1 MDYNHI
7 INRLKLWCIQNAK
20 RYQKAYGAHGGIAY
34 VGYQLSYELEFKLS
48 MLMDKS
54 YESADAMKQDIAALM
69 DVHYEPS
76 VQHPQNSTA
85 RQIIDKTNRAFL
97 AFLEEVLSG
106 GDALPPAE
114 IPYARVIVG
123 DEAASLIDR
132 FRSVWGYVNTSF
144 WFPLLG
150 EAPEAISEKF
160 FIMYEYCEPY
170 MRQLE
175 QIIGLPQEHIY
186 SYGENAFYPEF
197 CFETAELIAYSGYE
211 TMFTDKGF
219 TWAIYFSHEN
229 TVSFA
234 GSIVQKAKN
243 LLMAEEARW
252 DKYEWNCDDA

>member
-1 MDYNHI
+1 M
-7 INRLKLWCIQNAK
+7 LAK
-20 RYQKAYGAHGGIAY
+20 YVENFVNIAPFGTPRVEFA
-34 VGYQLSYELEFKLS
+34 VGVGPGTAFSKSVVAFTIHPMLSRNNGNIF
-48 MLMDKS
+48 
-54 YESADAMKQDIAALM
+54 AALM

-76 VQHPQNSTA
+76 VLHPQNSTA
-85 RQIIDKTNRAFL
+85 RHIIDKTNREFL

-106 GDALPPAE
+106 GDALTPAE

-123 DEAASLIDR
+123 EEAASLIDR

-150 EAPEAISEKF
+150 EAPEEISEKF

-186 SYGENAFYPEF
+186 SYGENGFRPEC
-197 CFETAELIAYSGYE
+197 CFETAELIAYSGQE
-211 TMFTDKGF
+211 TIFTDKGF

-234 GSIVQKAKN
+234 GSIVPKVKN
-243 LLMAEEARW
+243 LLMAEKAHW
-252 DKYEWNCDDA
+252 DKFEWNWEEK

>member
-34 VGYQLSYELEFKLS
+34 VGYQFSYELEFKLS
-48 MLMDKS
+48 TLMDRS
-54 YESADAMKQDIAALM
+54 FESPDALKRDVAALM

-76 VQHPQNSTA
+76 VLHPQNSTA
-85 RQIIDKTNRAFL
+85 RHIIDKTNLEFL

-123 DEAASLIDR
+123 EEAASLIER
-132 FRSVWGYVNTSF
+132 FRSVWGYVNTSC

-150 EAPEAISEKF
+150 DAPEEISDKF
-160 FIMYEYCEPY
+160 FLMYEYCEPY
-170 MRQLE
+170 MKRLE
-175 QIIGLPQEHIY
+175 QIIGLPQEHIFC
-186 SYGENAFYPEF
+186 YGENAFYPEF
-197 CFETAELIAYSGYE
+197 CYETAELIEYSGYE